1 MFVDSHFCAKKVIDD
16 RSQPLL
22 LQMIMIVVG
31 VVAWELALL
40 GPAQIESFLLRF
52 DSCIHALLVIVWRFG
67 SRVVVVWF
75 LLARTFNSLL
85 IEESRIIAFLEKVHH
100 VAQSIFLDRAHES
113 SWVRTVSA
121 SVLLFDE
128 FRHVNAFA

>member
-52 DSCIHALLVIVWRFG
+52 DLLVWIVATW
-67 SRVVVVWF
+67 
-75 LLARTFNSLL
+75 L
-85 IEESRIIAFLEKVHH
+85 
-100 VAQSIFLDRAHES
+100 
-113 SWVRTVSA
+113 
-121 SVLLFDE
+121 
-128 FRHVNAFA
+128 